1 MIRTKLFLA
10 AAAVAAGVQTVHA
23 QSCGSRT
30 LDEIIAS
37 CDEAFPGYNPIILS
51 ARGWCYVINGASCLA

>member
-1 MIRTKLFLA
+1 MTRTKLFLA
-10 AAAVAAGVQTVHA
+10 AAALVGVQAAHA

-30 LDEIIAS
+30 IDEIISS
-37 CDEAFPGYNPIILS
+37 CDAAFPGYNPIIMS

>member
-1 MIRTKLFLA
+1 MIRTKLVLA
-10 AAAVAAGVQTVHA
+10 ATALVAVPAAHA

-30 LDEIIAS
+30 LSEIISS
-37 CDEAFPGYNPIILS
+37 CDAAFPGYNPIIMS